1 MLETCVIDMATLY
14 PILVSHVYLTR
25 HNLHAECFLCIQWT
39 LVEDSL
45 NLAPLFQWLRAPSL
59 SNACKGLLFCMNRF
73 ELSHPPLARQ
83 LQAVILQDSCSYR
96 R

>member
-1 MLETCVIDMATLY
+1 MSKFQILHYVTRFYMLETCVIDMATLY

-45 NLAPLFQWLRAPSL
+45 NLAPMAESPF
-59 SNACKGLLFCMNRF
+59 F
-73 ELSHPPLARQ
+73 E
-83 LQAVILQDSCSYR
+83 
-96 R
+96 